1 MFAYVYKEEHG
12 TGQGFVS
19 HPALPESF
27 PTLERPWS
35 LHYVPHTC
43 IMYIMWHGRP
53 GPMLDRSCP
62 FQNVPDICIYF
73 PYWFPGDYIHV
84 SGWGVQAKQK
94 ERILSLVEEERYPDY
109 FLVWMTVVQRIMHLH
124 SRLFK
129 RGVWWGHVDR
139 CHSMEAPIKKSPM
152 SETYEAFSIIV
163 CISAY
168 YGAC

>member
-1 MFAYVYKEEHG
+1 MYIKRSMEQDRALYRIPPYQRASQRWR
-12 TGQGFVS
+12 GQW
-19 HPALPESF
+19 
-27 PTLERPWS
+27 PWS
-35 LHYVPHTC
+35 LHSVPHTC

-73 PYWFPGDYIHV
+73 LHWFPGDYIHV

-139 CHSMEAPIKKSPM
+139 CHSMEAPM
-152 SETYEAFSIIV
+152 TETYEAFSIIV
-163 CISAY
+163 CISAC